1 MKKYLIRKYN
11 VRLQK
16 FENFFA
22 ISTSHLKANKKM
34 YRRRRTEEKE
44 TERNRSILRQNW
56 NCAIYF
62 AS

>member
-44 TERNRSILRQNW
+44 TERNRSILRQN
-56 NCAIYF
+56 
-62 AS
+62 